1 MCCMI
6 VSVKGI
12 TKKYDSVIL
21 EDFSLDI
28 AQDEIVCLLGPSG
41 CGKTTLLNAIA
52 GLTKVDSGTIERQTD
67 NIGYV
72 FQEDRLLAWKTVY
85 DNIAFVNQNSSSKK
99 IMAIIDK
106 MGLTGYQA
114 HYPHELSGGMR
125 QRCSI
130 ARAFNY
136 DADLLLMDEPFKSLD
151 YSLRFKM
158 VSALIDTWQTYQ
170 HAIVYVT
177 HDIDEALLLADRIII
192 LAGRPAAIIDAI
204 KIEKARQ
211 NRHISDQAL
220 LNLRRR
226 IIDYMMI

>member
-1 MCCMI
+1 MI
-6 VSVKGI
+6 VLVKNV
-12 TKKYDSVIL
+12 TKKFDSVIL
-21 EDFSLDI
+21 QDFNLDV
-28 AQDEIVCLLGPSG
+28 AQNEIVCLLGPSG
-41 CGKTTLLNAIA
+41 CGKTTLLNLIA
-52 GLTKVDSGTIERQTD
+52 GLSQLDGGKIDRQTD

-72 FQEDRLLAWKTVY
+72 FQEDRLLPWKTVY
-85 DNIAFVNQNSSSKK
+85 DNIAFVNQTSSPQK
-99 IMAIIDK
+99 IIALIDK
-106 MGLTGYQA
+106 MGLTGYQN

-158 VSALIDTWQTYQ
+158 VSALIDTWQAYQ
-170 HAIVYVT
+170 HAIIYVT

-204 KIEKARQ
+204 KIDKARIE
-211 NRHISDQAL
+211 RRITDQEL
-220 LNLRRR
+220 TQLRRE
-226 IIDYMMI
+226 IIDYMVQ